1 MDKNTNYM
9 DMWRLNQVILGIY
22 ILIPYIHLS
31 YIWMKP
37 SITLKTIYYFS

>member
-1 MDKNTNYM
+1 MDKNVDYM

-22 ILIPYIHLS
+22 ILIPDIHLP

-37 SITLKTIYYFS
+37 SITL